1 MEHSKL
7 CAAPSSTHP
16 ACNFQTPAKTP
27 SVLPCMFSTTHRTQW
42 HHKVQLVRFVSCVGP
57 GCEEGVKVFECL
69 KKLSLTFKSECGIR
83 NTAKNMQVSISELYS
98 HRPNHSWRMKEDRP
112 IAQKNTNGLYL
123 HKQMLLFTVNEHH
136 EACCKCFCILFS
148 AT

>member
-27 SVLPCMFSTTHRTQW
+27 SVLPCVFSTTHRTQW

-98 HRPNHSWRMKEDRP
+98 HRPNHSWCMKEKLTHTFQDNFRLDSSLDYYNP
-112 IAQKNTNGLYL
+112 N
-123 HKQMLLFTVNEHH
+123 
-136 EACCKCFCILFS
+136 CFWLEYK
-148 AT
+148 TY